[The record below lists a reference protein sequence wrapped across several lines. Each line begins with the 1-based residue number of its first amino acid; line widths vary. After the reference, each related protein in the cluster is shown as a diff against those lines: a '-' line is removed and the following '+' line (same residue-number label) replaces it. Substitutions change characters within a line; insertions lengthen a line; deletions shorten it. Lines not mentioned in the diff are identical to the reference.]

1 MLRVG
6 EGLRS
11 NEGVNIADGVEDVIG
26 EHGVVETRKRLRL
39 ALADGFLRDAE
50 CSLKEG
56 IGVQFDAN
64 CGLVELIG

>member
-1 MLRVG
+1 M
-6 EGLRS
+6 RS

-56 IGVQFDAN
+56 LGVMPTV
-64 CGLVELIG
+64 G